1 MVAAGFAIGLAWGP
15 MQPLMNT
22 VVQGRVEPDAQ
33 GRVYGI
39 QTALFYALPP
49 VFMLVTGV
57 IAERT
62 GVMPVLLGLWVLTT
76 IVALGVLMV
85 KSIHDIDSDQID

>member
-1 MVAAGFAIGLAWGP
+1 MV
-15 MQPLMNT
+15 T
-22 VVQGRVEPDAQ
+22 TSVVQRGVEPDAQ

-39 QTALFYALPP
+39 QTSLFYALPP
-49 VFMLVTGV
+49 VFMLATGV

-62 GVMPVLLGLWVLTT
+62 GVMPVLLGLWVLMT

-85 KSIHDIDSDQID
+85 KSIHDINA